1 MTARQPCDSEATCS
15 RSPCGSYGEIPDT
28 REAAGYEARR
38 WSDGESS
45 PWTHLLCGRSGDDGC
60 VGRIRGA
67 GWRTKNSGNCAP
79 DRALTDIYARQTPS
93 LMGEQR
99 EI

>member
-1 MTARQPCDSEATCS
+1 M
-15 RSPCGSYGEIPDT
+15 
-28 REAAGYEARR
+28 ARR

-67 GWRTKNSGNCAP
+67 GRRTQELREAISPHVREVTGVDPRDVSRLAE
-79 DRALTDIYARQTPS
+79 DYAHAFVGT
-93 LMGEQR
+93 
-99 EI
+99 